1 MANGVEVDPT
11 QCDMMCD
18 GNRGEMC
25 GGYDRLS
32 AYALDALVGEINY
45 LPKYVGCYEDRES
58 ERVMS
63 TADVYNSSVMDNQVS
78 CAMDEAYYS
87 VRFSS
92 REAAYRAA
100 SCATR
105 CATCPS

>member
-1 MANGVEVDPT
+1 MANGVEVDST
-11 QCDMMCD
+11 QCDMICD

-32 AYALDALVGEINY
+32 AYALVALVGEIDY
-45 LPKYVGCYEDRES
+45 LPKYVGCYEDREP

-63 TADVYNSSVMDNQVS
+63 TADVYSSSVMDNKVS
-78 CAMDEAYYS
+78 CAMDEGYYS
-87 VRFSS
+87 VPLSS

-100 SCATR
+100 LCAIK
-105 CATCPS
+105 CVMCPS